1 MDRARYTA
9 AKALIRQEQGG
20 YSNLVLDAALKKQEL
35 TPQQAAFCSSL
46 FYGTLERL
54 LTLDARLAPFLK
66 KPIEKLDPPV
76 RAVLRSGLYQVLYME
91 VPPAAAVNES
101 VKLMRHLGKTSA
113 SGMVNAVLRRA
124 CQGGPEPVYRD
135 ELHRLSVEYS
145 VGRPIVELLQEA
157 YPDRCEEILKAS
169 FARPQLSLRVNTL
182 KTTPEALA
190 RELAAEGAETR
201 PGLVPGS
208 LFAQVKGSVTQL
220 ETFRQGEFH
229 VQGQASQYAVA
240 CLDPR
245 EGQRAVDLCAAPGGK
260 SITIAQLMHNT
271 GRLFSCDLQ
280 ANRLRLIRSGL
291 ERCGISN
298 TVVYHGDASEFVEEF
313 CGCDRVLCD
322 VPCSG
327 LGVLAQKPDIRYKG
341 LEELEGLCAIQ
352 RAILKNAA
360 RYVKPGGK
368 LVYSTCTLNPAENEE
383 AVREFLEGNEEFS
396 LCPPPFALPTGCSG
410 PWGTTIFPDGE
421 GVDGFFV
428 AILQRR
434 KST

>member
-9 AKALIRQEQGG
+9 ARALMRQEEGG
-20 YSNLVLDAALKKQEL
+20 YSNLVLDAALKKQDL

-46 FYGTLERL
+46 FYGTLERM

-66 KPIEKLDPPV
+66 KPMDRLDPPV
-76 RAVLRSGLYQVLYME
+76 RAVLRSGLYQILYME
-91 VPPAAAVNES
+91 VPAPAAVNEA
-101 VKLMRHLGKTSA
+101 VKLVRHLGKTSA
-113 SGMVNAVLRRA
+113 GGMVNAVLRRA
-124 CQGGPEPVYRD
+124 CQSAPQPAYED
-135 ELHRLSVEYS
+135 EIQRLSVEYS
-145 VGRPIVELLQEA
+145 VGRPIVELLHRA
-157 YPDRCEEILKAS
+157 YPDRCEEILRAS
-169 FARPQLSLRVNTL
+169 FAHPGLSLRVNTL

-190 RELAAEGAETR
+190 RALEEEGAEAR

-208 LFAQVKGSVTQL
+208 LFAQVRGSVTQL
-220 ETFRQGEFH
+220 EAFRRGEFH

-240 CLDPR
+240 CLAPK

-260 SITIAQLMHNT
+260 SITMAQMMHNT

-280 ANRLRLIRSGL
+280 ASRLRLIRSGL
-291 ERCGISN
+291 ERCGITN

-327 LGVLAQKPDIRYKG
+327 LGVLAKKPDIRYKD
-341 LEELEGLCAIQ
+341 LEENESLCSIQ
-352 RAILKNAA
+352 KSILKNAA
-360 RYVKPGGK
+360 RYVKPGGR

-383 AVREFLEGNEEFS
+383 VVRDFLENSEEFS
-396 LCPPPFALPTGCSG
+396 LFLPPFALPTGSSG

-434 KST
+434 KCT